1 MLFDFRRFL
10 DELRE
15 NPEKKEIVE
24 KYEKYFGTIV
34 DDVRDQLWYREYVS
48 TFPFVDY
55 SVPEELRQDFD
66 WELLMQLVAASFSSD
81 GLLAVSDNA
90 DAASAPDFVIS
101 VQSGDQ
107 LVVKKMSELR
117 WFQVLRLYDIYIEE
131 QMNLQILLHEEEKE
145 KEAILSQREQ
155 KQQRW
160 KLVLDNWDKEK
171 MKGAYEKEKEAKLG
185 DLMNQL

>member
-24 KYEKYFGTIV
+24 KYEKYFGTII
-34 DDVRDQLWYREYVS
+34 DDVRDQAWYREYVS

-117 WFQVLRLYDIYIEE
+117 
-131 QMNLQILLHEEEKE
+131 
-145 KEAILSQREQ
+145 
-155 KQQRW
+155 
-160 KLVLDNWDKEK
+160 
-171 MKGAYEKEKEAKLG
+171 
-185 DLMNQL
+185 